1 MEKVFYKD
9 PVLINALQDVTD
21 PEFPISIVDM
31 GLIYGVEKQ
40 ENKALVTMTYT
51 STGCGCMQWIES
63 DIKKRLL
70 QEENINTVEI
80 EVVWSPAWTV
90 DQMSEAGKQKLKTWG
105 VSSR

>member
-1 MEKVFYKD
+1 MEKVFYKE

-40 ENKALVTMTYT
+40 ENKVLVTMTYT

-63 DIKKRLL
+63 DIKNRLL

>member
-1 MEKVFYKD
+1 MGGVLNRD
-9 PVLINALQDVTD
+9 PVLIQALQEVSD

-31 GLIYGVEKQ
+31 GLIYGVEMQ
-40 ENKALVTMTYT
+40 GNTAHVTMTYT

-70 QEENINTVEI
+70 QEESVHEVEI

-90 DQMSEAGKQKLKTWG
+90 DQMSEAGRKILKSWG
-105 VSSR
+105 VSSK

>member
-9 PVLINALQDVTD
+9 PNLINALQDVTD

-63 DIKKRLL
+63 DIKNRLL
-70 QEENINTVEI
+70 QEANINTVEI

>member
-1 MEKVFYKD
+1 MGAVLYRD
-9 PVLINALQDVTD
+9 PVLIHALQEVAD

-31 GLIYGVEKQ
+31 GLIYGVELRG
-40 ENKALVTMTYT
+40 NTAYVAMTYT

-70 QEENINTVEI
+70 QEECVHDVEI

-90 DQMSEAGKQKLKTWG
+90 DQMSEAGRQKLKTWG
-105 VSSR
+105 VSSK

>member
-40 ENKALVTMTYT
+40 ENKVLVTMTYT

-63 DIKKRLL
+63 DIKNRLL

>member
-63 DIKKRLL
+63 DIKNRLL
-70 QEENINTVEI
+70 QEENINTVEV

>member
-1 MEKVFYKD
+1 MGAVLYRD
-9 PVLINALQDVTD
+9 PVLIHALQEVAD

-31 GLIYGVEKQ
+31 GLIYGVELRG
-40 ENKALVTMTYT
+40 NTAYVTMTYT

-70 QEENINTVEI
+70 QEERVHDVEI

-90 DQMSEAGKQKLKTWG
+90 DQMSEAGRQKLKTWG
-105 VSSR
+105 VSSK

>member
-1 MEKVFYKD
+1 MGGMLYKD
-9 PVLINALQDVTD
+9 PVLILALQEVAD

-40 ENKALVTMTYT
+40 GNTVYVTMTYT

-70 QEENINTVEI
+70 QEESVHEVEI

-90 DQMSEAGKQKLKTWG
+90 DQMSEAGRQKLKTWG
-105 VSSR
+105 VSSK

>member
-9 PVLINALQDVTD
+9 PILINALQDVTD

-63 DIKKRLL
+63 DIKNRLL

-90 DQMSEAGKQKLKTWG
+90 DQMSEAEQKLKTWG
-105 VSSR
+105 LVLDE

>member
-63 DIKKRLL
+63 DIKNRLL
-70 QEENINTVEI
+70 QEENINTVEV

-90 DQMSEAGKQKLKTWG
+90 DQMSEAGKQKLKNWG